1 MNSLY
6 LFERNGERLTARQVA
21 YVLEKY
27 AERQGVGTKSTHKIR
42 KTYASMLNAYGVPI
56 DAIREQLGH
65 SELSTTLSY
74 IYNPLT
80 EDATYS
86 MIANAL
92 DGKKTS
98 DLNVIQSDSKFTHKE
113 KRKRCKYQRFRSIK
127 KSARR
132 DSNNIT
138 VPETA

>member
-1 MNSLY
+1 MEKLDKNGKY
-6 LFERNGERLTARQVA
+6 LFERNGERLTSRQFA

-27 AERQGVGTKSTHKIR
+27 AKQQGVATKSTHKIW
-42 KTYASMLNAYGVPI
+42 KTYASMLSAYGIPV

-92 DGKKTS
+92 DGKKIRDS
-98 DLNVIQSDSKFTHKE
+98 SVIQSDSNFTYK
-113 KRKRCKYQRFRSIK
+113 QNSGNAIFISI
-127 KSARR
+127 SAH
-132 DSNNIT
+132 
-138 VPETA
+138 